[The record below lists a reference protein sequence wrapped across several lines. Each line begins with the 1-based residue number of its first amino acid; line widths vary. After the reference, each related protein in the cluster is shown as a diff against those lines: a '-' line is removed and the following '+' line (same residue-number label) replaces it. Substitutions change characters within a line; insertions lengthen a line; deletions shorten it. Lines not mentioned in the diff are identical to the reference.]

1 MSDGG
6 KTVSGSE
13 YRKRRAPKEADDKKQ
28 KDALQR
34 YFKPKRQRPSSG
46 KGGKTGPE
54 STETSGAT
62 AATYLSSGHDQ
73 RVDEH
78 STATSAYS
86 NNADGGPS
94 TKCSTDLVWTQDLLC
109 NESSE
114 IETSGTTEIKRP
126 DSENTGGTSAEVFT
140 TGEGIECERKL
151 EDTIDSDSGRW
162 PEIIIDYIRT
172 TLVMRGPP
180 EPFKEARECPKK
192 SDNRRFSHVHCSY
205 SFKNLEEADRH
216 CVVGGQA
223 AAVERFPWQVSLQQR
238 GRHHC
243 GGALVRPQWALT
255 AAHCVASYFGLG
267 LSVRAGTSTRG
278 SGGVVRAASSVH
290 PHPGFSWTSF
300 DYDVGLVKVADP
312 FVFGATIQAAGLPLK
327 EPAVGSLV
335 TVTGWGRLSE
345 HGPAATQ
352 LQALTEPVLDP
363 RRCGEAYAFLGGIT
377 QRMLCA
383 GFPEGGRDACHGDSG
398 GPLVQRRL
406 LVGVVSWGLG
416 CARPGLPG
424 VFSNVATLRPWI
436 TEHIGAA

>member
-1 MSDGG
+1 MAGVVGLLLVVGAAAGG
-6 KTVSGSE
+6 
-13 YRKRRAPKEADDKKQ
+13 AEA
-28 KDALQR
+28 
-34 YFKPKRQRPSSG
+34 
-46 KGGKTGPE
+46 GG
-54 STETSGAT
+54 
-62 AATYLSSGHDQ
+62 
-73 RVDEH
+73 R
-78 STATSAYS
+78 
-86 NNADGGPS
+86 
-94 TKCSTDLVWTQDLLC
+94 
-109 NESSE
+109 
-114 IETSGTTEIKRP
+114 
-126 DSENTGGTSAEVFT
+126 
-140 TGEGIECERKL
+140 
-151 EDTIDSDSGRW
+151 
-162 PEIIIDYIRT
+162 
-172 TLVMRGPP
+172 
-180 EPFKEARECPKK
+180 
-192 SDNRRFSHVHCSY
+192 
-205 SFKNLEEADRH
+205 
-216 CVVGGQA
+216 VVGGQA
-223 AAVERFPWQVSLQQR
+223 VAVERFPWQVSLQQR

-255 AAHCVASYFGLG
+255 AAHCVASYLGLG

-278 SGGVVRAASSVH
+278 SGGVVRAASTAH

-300 DYDVGLVKVADP
+300 DYDVGVVKVADP

-345 HGPAATQ
+345 HGPPATQ

-406 LVGVVSWGLG
+406 LVGIVSWGLG